1 MTKTN
6 ATPADETTTDDTAD
20 DARIWVSDGW
30 TARVAKNEH
39 DEGWAVTMTRDGDA
53 EPILTSPW
61 TMGRDKKNPKPLN
74 YSDFRTLLKGA
85 RDVLTRHEAA
95 ALALRHRSIT
105 VQDDAGS
112 RVRVDLDIAADEDD
126 PHAILSAW
134 TDDGEQLAQRRVAPN
149 FRLSSASASRWVSGG
164 YGEV

>member
-1 MTKTN
+1 MTKTT
-6 ATPADETTTDDTAD
+6 ATPADDAPEADD
-20 DARIWVSDGW
+20 DARTWASDGW

-95 ALALRHRSIT
+95 ALALRHRTIT
-105 VQDDAGS
+105 VVDDEGQ

-126 PHAILSAW
+126 PHAMLSAW
-134 TDDGEQLAQRRVAPN
+134 TDDNEQLAQRRVAPN
-149 FRLSSASASRWVSGG
+149 FRLSSAAASRWIASG
-164 YGEV
+164 YGDA